1 MGSGV
6 RANELVRRHRLVSLV
21 ALSSATV
28 SSLSAIKNKVC
39 DTVLY
44 TDLQRDQ
51 NVRFFT
57 ECSRNSRSVEQEQF
71 FLLYDLNSLEVPKD
85 LLSKTVYYH
94 HYYYFNRAASYFSR
108 YLGIRIIVAQV
119 VEAII
124 FTREC

>member
-1 MGSGV
+1 M
-6 RANELVRRHRLVSLV
+6 
-21 ALSSATV
+21 
-28 SSLSAIKNKVC
+28 
-39 DTVLY
+39 
-44 TDLQRDQ
+44 
-51 NVRFFT
+51 